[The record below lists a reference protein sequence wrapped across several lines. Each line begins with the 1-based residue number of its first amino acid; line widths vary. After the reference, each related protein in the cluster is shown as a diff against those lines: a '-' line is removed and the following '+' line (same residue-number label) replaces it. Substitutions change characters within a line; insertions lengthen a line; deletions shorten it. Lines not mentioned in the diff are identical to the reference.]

1 MEKNTAQGLIVKN
14 KKKNLGSSFFFTQQF
29 SYLCVVIISHE
40 RHEKILQKIM
50 VKILYKDES
59 KNSTESQF

>member
-14 KKKNLGSSFFFTQQF
+14 KKKNLGSSFFAQQF
-29 SYLCVVIISHE
+29 LYLCVVIISHK

-50 VKILYKDES
+50 VKIFNTVES
-59 KNSTESQF
+59 KNSTKSQF